1 MIATSHVREKSIKK
15 IEMIIS
21 YQRVK
26 DAMIIPPPED
36 LVDLFNELVEKI
48 QKHPECIQDSNPFD
62 LLQPEK
68 GFCLCATS
76 IQKEYVALVLGKHG
90 EANFPS
96 NVMQLFFELD
106 QSYSVQYKKIQGE
119 DIDGCIFVLHYED
132 EDFDEDEIYRN
143 IYAEELV

>member
-1 MIATSHVREKSIKK
+1 MIATSQNREKSIKK

-26 DAMIIPPPED
+26 DAMLIPPPED

-48 QKHPECIQDSNPFD
+48 QNHPDCVQDSNPFGM
-62 LLQPEK
+62 LFPEK

-76 IQKEYVALVLGKHG
+76 IQKEYVAIVLGKHG
-90 EANFPS
+90 EGQFPAE
-96 NVMQLFFELD
+96 VMNLFFELD

-119 DIDGCIFVLHYED
+119 DIDGCIFILHYED
-132 EDFDEDEIYRN
+132 EDFDAEEIYRN
-143 IYAEELV
+143 IYSEELV